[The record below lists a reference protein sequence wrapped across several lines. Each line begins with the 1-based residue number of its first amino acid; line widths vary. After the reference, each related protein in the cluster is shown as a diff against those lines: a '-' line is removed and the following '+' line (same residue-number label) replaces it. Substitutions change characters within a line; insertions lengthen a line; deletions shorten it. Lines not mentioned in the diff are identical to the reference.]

1 MSEVEEIKNE
11 IEEIDQTVDEVE
23 VSDEESVEETNPIED
38 LLDYIQDKN
47 YNQAEKQFTDL
58 LNDRVQNA
66 LDQTRIKV
74 AGEIFNQQQEVEEP
88 TTEPE
93 DS

>member
-1 MSEVEEIKNE
+1 MSEVEKLENE

-23 VSDEESVEETNPIED
+23 VSNEIEVEETNPIED

-58 LNDRVQNA
+58 LDDRVQNV
-66 LDQTRIKV
+66 LNQTKV
-74 AGEIFNQQQEVEEP
+74 KIAGQIFNAQEEP
-88 TTEPE
+88 EPE
-93 DS
+93 TESENS

>member
-66 LDQTRIKV
+66 LDQTRVKV

-88 TTEPE
+88 ITEPE

>member
-1 MSEVEEIKNE
+1 MSEVEKLENE

-23 VSDEESVEETNPIED
+23 VSNEIEVEETNPIED

-58 LNDRVQNA
+58 LDDRVQNV
-66 LDQTRIKV
+66 LNQTKVKV
-74 AGEIFNQQQEVEEP
+74 AGQIFNAQEEP
-88 TTEPE
+88 ESETESE
-93 DS
+93 NS

>member
-1 MSEVEEIKNE
+1 MSEVEELENE

-23 VSDEESVEETNPIED
+23 VSNEIEVEETNPIED

-58 LNDRVQNA
+58 LDDRVQNV
-66 LDQTRIKV
+66 LNQTKV
-74 AGEIFNQQQEVEEP
+74 KIAGQIFNAQEEP
-88 TTEPE
+88 ESETESE
-93 DS
+93 NS

>member
-1 MSEVEEIKNE
+1 MSEVEELENE

-23 VSDEESVEETNPIED
+23 VSNEIEVEETNPIED

-58 LNDRVQNA
+58 LDDRVQNV
-66 LDQTRIKV
+66 LNQTKV
-74 AGEIFNQQQEVEEP
+74 KIAGEIFNQQEEEP
-88 TTEPE
+88 LTEPE

>member
-1 MSEVEEIKNE
+1 MSEVEELENE

-66 LDQTRIKV
+66 LDQTRVRV
-74 AGEIFNQQQEVEEP
+74 AGEIFNQQEEEP
-88 TTEPE
+88 LTEPE